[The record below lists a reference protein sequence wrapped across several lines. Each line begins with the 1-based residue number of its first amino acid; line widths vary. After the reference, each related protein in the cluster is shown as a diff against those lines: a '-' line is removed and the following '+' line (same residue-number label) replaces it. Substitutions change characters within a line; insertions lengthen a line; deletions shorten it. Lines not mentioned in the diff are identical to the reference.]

1 MIGYSAKIDVF
12 NSDESI
18 IDGATVNGE
27 RIGVLSNGEVHY
39 TGSVSSDSNGIFMY
53 TDPMSGGTVSY
64 KKPYIIRVEG
74 EAMRGLA
81 ITFDETNN
89 EHPKNIY
96 VNALKETVA
105 QTEATP
111 VQVGTTGNF
120 DVSATIT
127 LNTDVLEIVSVHR
140 SFASMAIGTPT
151 PNVENVYISAVN
163 RKKIVIS
170 ETFTTPYAVAY
181 GIVVRVLDSTI
192 VPIAVKSANQI
203 VTGAQPQNEIVLYIE
218 DWNTPNK
225 PLLISRIYCE
235 DLSINID
242 RYNILSFNSE
252 TIDRKTMGKPSYGVI
267 SNSGTITVADT
278 TREILDYH
286 KNGLLKT
293 GLPCKI
299 FLNNTLTEKSEQID
313 EKHTKA
319 WAYNELSAMVKI
331 SIGDDLM
338 EWQDIQVASTVLQ
351 PEQNMLWVYNY
362 LKEITPSRWQF
373 EELDSNTTDYLSK
386 IKLPYPYFDGGSLWS
401 EWDKLAQACGLHI
414 FKHNNKVIVKHD
426 I

>member
-12 NSDESI
+12 SASD
-18 IDGATVNGE
+18 
-27 RIGVLSNGEVHY
+27 GEVDY
-39 TGSVSSDSNGIFMY
+39 AQING
-53 TDPMSGGTVSY
+53 
-64 KKPYIIRVEG
+64 
-74 EAMRGLA
+74 
-81 ITFDETNN
+81 
-89 EHPKNIY
+89 
-96 VNALKETVA
+96 VNETVA
-105 QTEATP
+105 NGNINYVGDVLSDENGEFWHNPGAVVTYPTPYVVILHGSNMRGVTMEFNTQSEEYPKTIYSNAYKTETFTTTVTTLWDTFSGKYMASASIS
-111 VQVGTTGNF
+111 VGTH
-120 DVSATIT
+120 A
-127 LNTDVLEIVSVHR
+127 LEIVSVER
-140 SFASMAIGTPT
+140 SYTTTTTLKPTPT
-151 PNVENVYISAVN
+151 SGDVTIASSGTISIREFYSGSA
-163 RKKIVIS
+163 
-170 ETFTTPYAVAY
+170 
-181 GIVVRVLDSTI
+181 TI
-192 VPIAVKSANQI
+192 VYTIVAKILDTDAEPIKPKSPKQ
-203 VTGAQPQNEIVLYIE
+203 VVSGATPLSELILYIP
-218 DWNTPNK
+218 DWSEPNK
-225 PLLISRIYCE
+225 PLVISRIYCG

-331 SIGDDLM
+331 SVGDDLM

-401 EWDKLAQACGLHI
+401 AWDKLAQACGLHI

>member
-64 KKPYIIRVEG
+64 KKPYIIKVEG

-81 ITFDETNN
+81 IAFDETNN

-105 QTEATP
+105 RTEVTP

-127 LNTDVLEIVSVHR
+127 LDTDVLEIVSVHR
-140 SFASMAIGTPT
+140 SFASMAIGNPT

-225 PLLISRIYCE
+225 PLVISRIYCE

-319 WAYNELSAMVKI
+319 WAYNELSATVKI
-331 SIGDDLM
+331 SVGDDLM
-338 EWQDIQVASTVLQ
+338 EWQGLNSVGMDLQ
-351 PEQNMLWVYNY
+351 PPMNMLEAYERLKLLTPEKWV
-362 LKEITPSRWQF
+362 F
-373 EELDSNTTDYLSK
+373 AELDSETSDYLLQ
-386 IKLPYPYFDGGSLWS
+386 ITLPYPYIERGSLWS
-401 EWDKLAQACGLHI
+401 QWDKFAKANGLHV
-414 FKHNNKVIVKHD
+414 FKYNNKVIVKKD